1 MFLHLGGDVIVRLKN
16 VIAIF
21 DLEVAGAPA
30 SKEYLQI
37 AKDEGFLVDISE
49 GSPKSFVT
57 TDRKVY
63 LSPISSVTLKKRTA
77 FIRGLGEL

>member
-1 MFLHLGGDVIVRLKN
+1 MFLHLGGDVIVRVKD
-16 VIAIF
+16 VVAII
-21 DLEVAGAPA
+21 DLETADAPA

-37 AKDEGFLVDISE
+37 AKDEGFLVDVSE

-57 TDRKVY
+57 TDQKVY

-77 FIRGLGEL
+77 FVRGLSEQ

>member
-37 AKDEGFLVDISE
+37 AKDEGFLVDVSE
-49 GSPKSFVT
+49 GTPKSFVT

>member
-1 MFLHLGGDVIVRLKN
+1 MFLHLGGDVIIRLKD
-16 VIAIF
+16 VIAIL